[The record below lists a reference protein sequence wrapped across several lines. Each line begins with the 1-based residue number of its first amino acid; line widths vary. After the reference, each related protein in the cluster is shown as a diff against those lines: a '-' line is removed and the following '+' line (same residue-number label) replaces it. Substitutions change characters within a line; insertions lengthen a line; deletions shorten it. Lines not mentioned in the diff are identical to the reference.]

1 MPNPGT
7 DDNPLRVAIIGS
19 GPAGFY
25 LVESLFKE
33 KDLSVEVDMFD
44 ELATP
49 FGLVRGGVAPD
60 HQKIKSV
67 VRVYDRIAR
76 KPNFRFY
83 GNVSYGRDIHLTDI
97 EAHYHQICFTTGAQ
111 TDRSLGIPGEDF
123 QGSHA
128 ATEFVAWYNGHPDYR
143 DRRFD
148 LSGENAAVI
157 GVGNVAIDVARILCR
172 CYEELAV
179 TDIADYAL
187 EALRESRIRNVY
199 LIGRRGPAQ
208 AAFTNPEIKEMGEL
222 ADADVEILPEEA
234 RLDDLSQAYVETHPD
249 KALVRKIEILQSY
262 AGRPST
268 GKSRR
273 LSIRFLLSPTEIIGN
288 GDGRVSALRLVKNEL
303 YADNGGLR
311 PRATEEHETIPANI
325 VFRSVGYLGVALP
338 GVPFDDRRGVI
349 PNDRGRVLAGE
360 GKKPV
365 MGLYA
370 SGWIKRGPTGVIGTN
385 KPDAAETVERM
396 LEDLRAGA
404 VLAPDR
410 PDVAAAERL
419 VRERQPDY
427 VSYEDWLRLDD
438 IETSR
443 GKENGRPRVK
453 LTRTEDMLAALR
465 AAD

>member
-1 MPNPGT
+1 MPNTGT

-25 LVESLFKE
+25 VVERLFKE
-33 KDLSVEVDMFD
+33 TGLSVEVDMFD

-67 VRVYDRIAR
+67 IRVYDRNAR

-83 GNVSYGRDIHLTDI
+83 GNVRYGRDIHLGDLQ
-97 EAHYHQICFTTGAQ
+97 AHYHQICFTTGAQ
-111 TDRSLGIPGEDF
+111 TDRNLGIPGEDLH
-123 QGSHA
+123 GSHA

-148 LSGENAAVI
+148 LSGESAAVI

-172 CYEELAV
+172 SYEELAV

-234 RLDDLSQAYVETHPD
+234 RLDELSQAYVDAHAD
-249 KALVRKIEILQSY
+249 KALLRKIEILQSY
-262 AGRPST
+262 AGRPDT

-288 GDGRVSALRLVKNEL
+288 GDGHVGSLRLVKNEL

-311 PRATEEHETIPANI
+311 PRATEEHETIPADI

-338 GVPFDDRRGVI
+338 DVPFDDRRGVI
-349 PNDRGRVLAGE
+349 PNDRGRVLARD
-360 GKKPV
+360 GKRPV
-365 MGLYA
+365 AGLYA

-385 KPDAAETVERM
+385 KPDAVETVERM
-396 LEDLRAGA
+396 LEDLRGGA
-404 VLAPDR
+404 ILPADKPA
-410 PDVAAAERL
+410 VAAAERL

-443 GKENGRPRVK
+443 GKESGRPRVK

-465 AAD
+465 E

>member
-25 LVESLFKE
+25 VVERLFKE
-33 KDLSVEVDMFD
+33 TGLNVEIDMFD

-67 VRVYDRIAR
+67 IRVYDRNAR

-83 GNVSYGRDIHLTDI
+83 GNVRYGRDIHLGDLQ
-97 EAHYHQICFTTGAQ
+97 AHYHQICFTTGAQ
-111 TDRSLGIPGEDF
+111 TDRSLGIPGEDL

-148 LSGENAAVI
+148 LSGESAAVI

-172 CYEELAV
+172 SYEELAV

-234 RLDDLSQAYVETHPD
+234 RLDELSQAYVDAHPD
-249 KALVRKIEILQSY
+249 KTLLRKIEILQSY
-262 AGRPST
+262 AGRPFT

-288 GDGRVSALRLVKNEL
+288 GGGRVNALRLVKNEL
-303 YADNGGLR
+303 YADNGSLR
-311 PRATEEHETIPANI
+311 PRATEEHETIPADI
-325 VFRSVGYLGVALP
+325 VFRSVGYLGVPLP
-338 GVPFDDRRGVI
+338 DVPFDDRRGVI
-349 PNDRGRVLAGE
+349 PNDRGRVLARD
-360 GKKPV
+360 GKGPV
-365 MGLYA
+365 AGLYA

-385 KPDAAETVERM
+385 KPDATETVERM
-396 LEDLRAGA
+396 LEDLKAGT
-404 VLAPDR
+404 VLPADKPG
-410 PDVAAAERL
+410 VVAAERL

-443 GKENGRPRVK
+443 GKESGRPRVK

-465 AAD
+465 D

>member
-25 LVESLFKE
+25 VVERFFKE
-33 KDLSVEVDMFD
+33 TGLNVEIDMFD

-67 VRVYDRIAR
+67 IRVYDRNAR

-83 GNVSYGRDIHLTDI
+83 GNVRYGRDIHLGDLQ
-97 EAHYHQICFTTGAQ
+97 AHYHQICFTTGAQ
-111 TDRSLGIPGEDF
+111 TDRSLGIPGEEL

-148 LSGENAAVI
+148 LSGESAAVI

-172 CYEELAV
+172 SYQELAV

-234 RLDDLSQAYVETHPD
+234 RLDDLSQAYVDEHAD
-249 KALVRKIEILQSY
+249 KALARKIEILQSY
-262 AGRPST
+262 AGRPAT

-288 GDGRVSALRLVKNEL
+288 GDGRVCALRLVKNEL

-311 PRATEEHETIPANI
+311 PRATDEHETIPADI

-338 GVPFDDRRGVI
+338 KVPFDDRHGVI

-365 MGLYA
+365 LGLYA

-385 KPDAAETVERM
+385 KPDAVETVERM
-396 LEDLRAGA
+396 LEDLKAGA
-404 VLAPDR
+404 ILDPDD
-410 PDVAAAERL
+410 PDVIAAERL

-438 IETSR
+438 IETTR
-443 GKENGRPRVK
+443 GKESGRPRVK

-465 AAD
+465 DV